1 MQRGTGTKALVNK
14 NEKMNARNEKM
25 GKACR
30 DQGLSEPTEMFES
43 PDTVEEVGG
52 GGL

>member
-25 GKACR
+25 GKIKVCPNLWR
-30 DQGLSEPTEMFES
+30 LFES